1 MWFKY
6 NFTEVEHIK
15 AQSATVLENRIAEL
29 STHNR
34 NSLDN
39 SLVWTVITNCARCIH
54 KQQEVIASNSDYR
67 EYICFDP
74 NFENFMINKI
84 SP

>member
-1 MWFKY
+1 MENKIKMWFRY

-15 AQSATVLENRIAEL
+15 AQSATVLENKFAEL

-39 SLVWTVITNCARCIH
+39 SLVWTVIANSARCIH
-54 KQQEVIASNSDYR
+54 K
-67 EYICFDP
+67 
-74 NFENFMINKI
+74 
-84 SP
+84 

>member
-1 MWFKY
+1 MWFRC
-6 NFTEVEHIK
+6 NSTEVEHIK
-15 AQSATVLENRIAEL
+15 AQSATVLENKIAEL
-29 STHNR
+29 STHNK

-39 SLVWTVITNCARCIH
+39 SPVWTIIANCARCIH
-54 KQQEVIASNSDYR
+54 KQQDVIASISDYR
-67 EYICFDP
+67 EFICFDP

>member
-1 MWFKY
+1 MWFRY

-15 AQSATVLENRIAEL
+15 AQSATVLENKIAEL

-39 SLVWTVITNCARCIH
+39 SMVWTVIANGARCIH
-54 KQQEVIASNSDYR
+54 KQQDVIASISDYR
-67 EYICFDP
+67 EYTCFDP
-74 NFENFMINKI
+74 NFETFMIKSI
-84 SP
+84 SL

>member
-1 MWFKY
+1 MWFRY

-15 AQSATVLENRIAEL
+15 AQSATVLESKIAEL

-34 NSLDN
+34 NSPDN
-39 SLVWTVITNCARCIH
+39 SLVWTVIANSAICIY
-54 KQQEVIASNSDYR
+54 KQQDAIPSISDYR
-67 EYICFDP
+67 EYIWFDT

-84 SP
+84 SL